1 MNVLR
6 RQISLDTDQ
15 KWPRPTV
22 WLPLPYAIQNA
33 WVLSRVCYPRIVE
46 PSREGKVYRSGVLLE
61 VQGLIELGPL
71 HSHTP
76 NSLLLELPFLIVS
89 KDESS
94 MILRKKK
101 QTTRRHIPEDSKFCQ
116 PREPYIS
123 FLNLRV
129 PYRIASLLASRVK
142 QNSEV
147 HCGDLKFLRRFWEVT
162 PCSRVGG

>member
-22 WLPLPYAIQNA
+22 WLPLPYAIQNG
-33 WVLSRVCYPRIVE
+33 WVLSQVCYPRIVE

-94 MILRKKK
+94 MILRKKSK
-101 QTTRRHIPEDSKFCQ
+101 LHGVTSRKIVNFVSRGNPTSHSWTFEFHTGLQVCWRHVLNRTRKFTAVIWSSCDG
-116 PREPYIS
+116 S
-123 FLNLRV
+123 GKWHRV
-129 PYRIASLLASRVK
+129 
-142 QNSEV
+142 
-147 HCGDLKFLRRFWEVT
+147 
-162 PCSRVGG
+162 VG